1 MNNTLQTFLSI
12 ISFYLF
18 AFYRLFPAMQ
28 QLFYSVSQLKSWYY
42 LLEKIFNE
50 IEKYNLKKVNLNISH
65 EQNNINFQN
74 KIELKNISFNY
85 SDKFILRD
93 INLKINKGSFYY
105 LDGDTGKG
113 KSTICDIISGV
124 LKPTQG
130 SIFVDNK
137 NIIDLKNNNW
147 KSKVGYV
154 TQDIFFMEDTIL
166 NNLIYGDNNFNI
178 KEIISIC
185 EKVYLNEFLPELDKN
200 LDKYLLKEGG
210 SNYSGGQLQRIAIAR
225 SLISKP
231 ELLILDESTNAMD
244 ENLEKKLILSLREN
258 FKDLTVIIVSHRKS
272 LKKLCNDYFEI

>member
-1 MNNTLQTFLSI
+1 
-12 ISFYLF
+12 
-18 AFYRLFPAMQ
+18 
-28 QLFYSVSQLKSWYY
+28 
-42 LLEKIFNE
+42 
-50 IEKYNLKKVNLNISH
+50 
-65 EQNNINFQN
+65 
-74 KIELKNISFNY
+74 
-85 SDKFILRD
+85 
-93 INLKINKGSFYY
+93 
-105 LDGDTGKG
+105 
-113 KSTICDIISGV
+113 
-124 LKPTQG
+124 
-130 SIFVDNK
+130 
-137 NIIDLKNNNW
+137 
-147 KSKVGYV
+147 
-154 TQDIFFMEDTIL
+154 MEDTIL

>member
-1 MNNTLQTFLSI
+1 
-12 ISFYLF
+12 
-18 AFYRLFPAMQ
+18 MQ

-93 INLKINKGSFYY
+93 VNLKINKGSFYY

-272 LKKLCNDYFEI
+272 LKKLCNDYFEL